1 MHKCTIDG
9 LYGAI
14 QANHAID
21 QGPLFDHK
29 LVDNAGLD
37 SQVAFA
43 KMMNKFEGKQAK
55 INIERY
61 NDSGSVKDMLNRGV
75 NLGRTPEALLPKKI
89 YSKIDKKMTQW
100 DATYKK
106 EYAPKIAKIEAKYQK
121 LEEQAGKDKAKL
133 KALEVK
139 RDREISPLR
148 KEAEGAYKSAVG
160 SQFKQAR
167 EQIQAVYDQ
176 HADSPKRL
184 QGELK
189 KMGMTQADAYYT
201 EQYLNYLESGGP
213 YFSRPNSGNQSAN
226 WLTERIS
233 TITGKKVS
241 FNPMTAVYNL
251 SEVATKAPATFGFK
265 HTANGIMDA
274 QAAASKE
281 KVSIFDRIP
290 SLDRKGVYSDDLS
303 PMRPEGKNDP
313 VAKTQNMLDNL
324 AYFIGKRGGD
334 IKKGMKEIA
343 YRPKP
348 WNDTF
353 LYQDSRARSM
363 VPFMSFQFRHFQ
375 QYGGWIK
382 SAYKGTGPER
392 AHATKALLTYSL
404 MNGLIFGDKA
414 AIPAPLY
421 LIGKAV
427 DPELDE
433 HLKELSHSV
442 PIIGAALDKGLVGSI
457 TGLDLSKYAQPLGG
471 ITVGIG
477 TDMLQNLAELPS
489 KTLPKIAKQAREGR
503 LDKAALLAVNAL
515 VMMSQMHKS
524 GANAAT
530 QKAVDAAT
538 KAYIEDEDLEGTLRT
553 FAQKF
558 FGKQAVPKKQ
568 QPEAENKA
576 G

>member
-9 LYGAI
+9 LYGAL
-14 QANHAID
+14 QAHHAID

-37 SQVAFA
+37 SQAAFS
-43 KMMNKFEGKQAK
+43 KLMNKFEGKQAV
-55 INIERY
+55 NIEKY
-61 NDSGSVKDMLNRGV
+61 NDSGTVKDMLTRGV

-89 YSKIDKKMTQW
+89 YTKIDKKMTQW

-106 EYAPKIAKIEAKYQK
+106 DFAPRLAKIEAKYQK
-121 LEEQAGKDKAKL
+121 LEQQAGKDKAKL

-139 RDREISPLR
+139 RDRETTPIR
-148 KEAEGAYKSAVG
+148 KEAESAYRSAVG
-160 SQFKQAR
+160 GQFKQAR
-167 EQIQAVYDQ
+167 ERIQAVYNQ

-184 QGELK
+184 QAELK
-189 KMGMTQADAYYT
+189 KMGMTQGDAYYT
-201 EQYLNYLESGGP
+201 EQYLNYLENGGP
-213 YFSRPNSGNQSAN
+213 YFNLRPGSGNQSAN

-251 SEVATKAPATFGFK
+251 SEVATKAPATFGLK
-265 HTANGIMDA
+265 HTTNGILDA
-274 QAAASKE
+274 HAAATKE

-290 SLDRKGVYSDDLS
+290 SLERKGVYSDDLS
-303 PMRPEGKNDP
+303 PMRPGGKYDP

-324 AYFIGKRGGD
+324 AYFIGKRAGD
-334 IKKGMKEIA
+334 VQKGMKEIA

-382 SAYKGTGPER
+382 TAYKGTGAQR
-392 AHATKALLTYSL
+392 SAAVKSLLTYSI
-404 MNGLIFGDKA
+404 MNGIIFGDKA
-414 AIPAPLY
+414 AIPAPIY

-427 DPELDE
+427 DPELDK
-433 HLKELSHSV
+433 HLKDLSNSI
-442 PIIGAALDKGLVGSI
+442 PIIGSALDKGLVGSI

-471 ITVGIG
+471 IAVGIG

-489 KTLPKIAKQAREGR
+489 KTLPKIAKQVRKGR
-503 LDKAALLAVNAL
+503 VDKAALLAVNAL
-515 VMMSQMHKS
+515 VMMSQIHKS

-530 QKAVDAAT
+530 QKAVDAVT
-538 KAYIEDEDLEGTLRT
+538 KAYIEDEDLDGTLRT
-553 FAQKF
+553 FAEKF
-558 FGKQAVPKKQ
+558 FGKQSVPKK
-568 QPEAENKA
+568 ENKA